1 MLNMFNIVMEET
13 IFALRNV
20 DEGTKKFIKNYA
32 NEHDLN
38 TGEALREIVLGA
50 KEHFQESKSKKKYKS
65 FFDTYEKLKF
75 NSDPRLSENI
85 DEILYDE

>member
-1 MLNMFNIVMEET
+1 MEET

-20 DEGTKKFIKNYA
+20 DEGTKRFIRHYA
-32 NEHDLN
+32 HEHDLN

-50 KEHFQESKSKKKYKS
+50 KEHFQENKGKKYKS
-65 FFDTYEKLKF
+65 FFDTYNELKF
-75 NSDPRLSENI
+75 KGDPHLSEKI